1 MRIFDLKTTP
11 YKFNENKK
19 NLCDLFFSYNCK
31 LYSSLNKTY
40 KYINKL
46 IVMIQKGTISLGA
59 LYKFSPHFL
68 QLDDVV

>member
-1 MRIFDLKTTP
+1 MKI
-11 YKFNENKK
+11 KK
-19 NLCDLFFSYNCK
+19 IYVIHFFYNCK
-31 LYSSLNKTY
+31 LYSSLNKIY
-40 KYINKL
+40 KYINKI

>member
-1 MRIFDLKTTP
+1 MRIFDLKTIP

-19 NLCDLFFSYNCK
+19 IYVFIFFYNCK
-31 LYSSLNKTY
+31 LYSSLNKIY
-40 KYINKL
+40 KYINKI

-68 QLDDVV
+68 QMDDVV